1 MSDNNR
7 KAISA
12 PARQAA
18 ELIHLRVKQS
28 ALGAIEATQFWGG
41 KDDRYFEGFED
52 GLNATRLH
60 IEDAVQAFLDKEL
73 LEEILS

>member
-7 KAISA
+7 KAITA

-28 ALGAIEATQFWGG
+28 ALGMVEATQFWGG

-60 IEDAVQAFLDKEL
+60 IEDAVQAFLDREL

>member
-1 MSDNNR
+1 MDNNR
-7 KAISA
+7 KAISK

-18 ELIHLRVKQS
+18 ELIHIRIKES
-28 ALGAIEATQFWGG
+28 ALGMDEAKRYWGG

-60 IEDAVQAFLDKEL
+60 VEDAIEAFLDREL
-73 LEEILS
+73 LEEVLG